1 MSKEVCNEYTQPK
14 KNVGFPIKPLVKEQ
28 RTRMIIALQSD
39 PRFESTYWA
48 SLSLCALPFLTM
60 QSTAV
65 MLYEAGVEK
74 ILWCAEASRIVSMRC
89 RGGVIDPHF
98 TAVIL
103 FAVFF
108 ASRPP
113 LARLHHP
120 LLPIFLL
127 AQRSGGPSSRRD
139 YACRCPRLIP
149 VPQSTRRAF
158 VLKWQVAKSG
168 QHLQDKKA
176 GGVGRSA
183 EGVMLKIVNWKYGNK
198 D

>member
-1 MSKEVCNEYTQPK
+1 MSTRSQ
-14 KNVGFPIKPLVKEQ
+14 KNVGFPIKLLVKEQ

-60 QSTAV
+60 ESTAV

-74 ILWCAEASRIVSMRC
+74 ILWCAEASRIVSMWC

-127 AQRSGGPSSRRD
+127 AQRSGGAVVEERLRLQMPQTDSS
-139 YACRCPRLIP
+139 AP
-149 VPQSTRRAF
+149 VNKKG
-158 VLKWQVAKSG
+158 LCAKVTS
-168 QHLQDKKA
+168 HKVRPTSA
-176 GGVGRSA
+176 G
-183 EGVMLKIVNWKYGNK
+183 
-198 D
+198 